1 MAAAELQ
8 HVKTL
13 FGIFWGLTNYS
24 IALDDFRLAQ
34 CVINVITYVGLWVT
48 STIVAVTGISLML
61 DVLRRVFFQA
71 AKCFLFLR

>member
-8 HVKTL
+8 HVKSS
-13 FGIFWGLTNYS
+13 FGICWGLTNYS

-34 CVINVITYVGLWVT
+34 SVINVITYVGLWVT
-48 STIVAVTGISLML
+48 STIVAVIGISLMP
-61 DVLRRVFFQA
+61 DVLGRVFFQA